1 MPKFDNLKMKEDNLN
16 MRKDRID
23 EIIQKIKKENKTL
36 RTLLKVS
43 QSLSTSLEIEEVL
56 YKAMEHVER
65 ICKAEASSIWEIDQ
79 EKKELFFRIIRGENV
94 GKIRQMRLKIGDGI
108 AGYVAKSKK
117 PLMVNDVRKSP
128 YWEEAFDVESS
139 FQSRSILAVPLII
152 GRKILGVVELLNKKD
167 GKGFTQRDKES
178 LLALSGPIAIALD
191 NARLYEERKELFIQT
206 SFALAIAIEKRDPY
220 TGGHTKR
227 VLDYSLQIGKFLGLR
242 GKELEGLKISA
253 ILHDIGKIGIPD
265 SILAKPTAL
274 TEREFKKIQEHPVI
288 GAEILK
294 GINGMDRIVKAIK
307 HHHERWDGKG
317 YPENLKGEEIPLWA
331 RIIAV
336 ADTFDAL
343 TTSRPYRN
351 RINEREALEEIERNI
366 EKQFCPDCGKAFLKI
381 MRG

>member
-1 MPKFDNLKMKEDNLN
+1 MFRFDNLKKEEDNLN
-16 MRKDRID
+16 MGKDEVA
-23 EIIQKIKKENKTL
+23 EIIKRIKRENKTL
-36 RTLLKVS
+36 RTLLRVS

-65 ICKAEASSIWEIDQ
+65 VCKAEASSIWEIDH
-79 EKKELFFRIIRGENV
+79 EKKELFFRVIRGENV

-108 AGYVAKSKK
+108 AGYVAKYKK
-117 PLMVNDVRKSP
+117 TLMVNDVRKSP
-128 YWEEAFDVESS
+128 YWDEAFDVESS
-139 FQSRSILAVPLII
+139 FQSRSILAVPLVI
-152 GRKILGVVELLNKKD
+152 GRKVIGVIELLNKRD

-191 NARLYEERKELFIQT
+191 NARLYEEKKELFIQT

-227 VLDYSLQIGKFLGLR
+227 VLDYSLHIGKSLGLR

-288 GAEILK
+288 GAEILG
-294 GINGMDRIVKAIK
+294 GISGMERIAKTIK

-317 YPENLKGEEIPLWA
+317 YPENLEGNEIPLWS

-343 TTSRPYRN
+343 TTSRPYRKK
-351 RINEREALEEIERNI
+351 INEKEALEEIERNI
-366 EKQFCPDCGKAFLKI
+366 NKQFCPDCGKAFLKI

>member
-1 MPKFDNLKMKEDNLN
+1 MSKFDNLKMKEDNLN

-23 EIIQKIKKENKTL
+23 EIIKKIKRENKTL

-108 AGYVAKSKK
+108 AGYVAKSKR
-117 PLMVNDVRKSP
+117 PLMVNDVRRSP

-139 FQSRSILAVPLII
+139 FQSRSILAVPLTI
-152 GRKILGVVELLNKKD
+152 GRKIIGVVELLNKID

-317 YPENLKGEEIPLWA
+317 YPENLKGEEIPIWA

-343 TTSRPYRN
+343 TTSRPYRK
-351 RINEREALEEIERNI
+351 RISEREALEEIERNI